1 MADGAMT
8 IPTNV
13 TTKADFDKWL
23 DNEVGDKLTT
33 TQKNALKTDIS
44 AKLGLDMGNAIT
56 AYGRTEINKD
66 LQYLFD
72 NPNAKSIPQLDQDPK
87 VGDAN
92 GPNQFNSLWARANNF
107 SDPFLIDLT
116 SVLALMH
123 QTSEKLRSATKEL
136 REAENQNSQAQMQAA
151 AEDIKS
157 QGQFQ
162 AIAGAIGAG
171 MSIASGA
178 TGLASTGRGMSQVKD
193 LHTDVKSLK
202 TESANDWVKGS
213 APDLSKTPPKLQMG
227 EHRQSTTSSTST
239 DKTAKT
245 TESSKKSVDLDKQ
258 NLQTQLN
265 ELKAELKAKNL
276 TEGQYKKA
284 VNDAIQG
291 FSGTKFQE
299 IQMISQHWQSYGQML
314 DGVGKAFSS
323 SLQGVASGYESDK
336 ALKDKQAAQAQ
347 HEKDQT
353 NDLIKTLSDFSQQIR
368 QTVAAIIQSQ
378 DQAANRVA
386 NV

>member
-72 NPNAKSIPQLDQDPK
+72 NPTAKSIPQLDSDPK

-193 LHTDVKSLK
+193 LHTDVKSMK
-202 TESANDWVKGS
+202 TESANDWVKGTGPES
-213 APDLSKTPPKLQMG
+213 SSSTPKLQMG
-227 EHRQSTTSSTST
+227 EHRQSTTSTST
-239 DKTAKT
+239 DKSSKT
-245 TESSKKSVDLDKQ
+245 TESTKKTVDLDKQ

-265 ELKAELKAKNL
+265 ELKAELKSKNL